1 MTAAGDS
8 VYRDQVLEVEPTG
21 IEVVQPEQRHG
32 SPRELFGL
40 WFSAN
45 AEIATWMVG
54 VFATALYGTTLAGA
68 TIGLVIGNLI
78 GFALLGVLAT
88 FGPRY
93 GVPQMVASRLAFG
106 RYGNALP
113 AALSF
118 LAGVGWFAINT
129 VFGAYALQTIT
140 HLPYGLA
147 LALMLLAQILLAV
160 YGYNLIHWFERV
172 SAVLLAGGFTL
183 LGIVTFSRADWH
195 APFNVHA
202 PAAMGGEIGGIILAT
217 ALGFSYATGWVPCA
231 SDYSR
236 YLPSSSDPRKIWRYS
251 FLGCVVPC
259 IALEIMGAATVTAV
273 HGVNLADASPTQAI
287 ASLLG
292 SGTVATLVLLT
303 VVLGTLTANCM
314 NLYSGAMAALV
325 VKFPAQ
331 SWRAPIVTAAIFGA
345 LTAALFGH
353 AKLPAVIVIGF
364 SIAVALVVLFVA
376 RYRLRRWRAAVVVGI
391 LGALLASGG
400 GHPAQTAQLYT
411 NFLLLLS
418 YWASPWAAVVFVD
431 WLQRRGTLPDDAA
444 FEQGPHV
451 RLGTYA
457 WIAGLAASLPFWNQE
472 WYTGPFAG
480 AFPQFGDLSYYVG
493 FAVAALVMAAGKR
506 ETSAVAANTSGSVTS

>member
-1 MTAAGDS
+1 MSERDQH
-8 VYRDQVLEVEPTG
+8 VYRDQILEVEPTG
-21 IEVVQPEQRHG
+21 IEFVTPAQRHG
-32 SPRELFGL
+32 SPRQLFGL

-54 VFATALYGTTLAGA
+54 VFAVALYGTSLAGA
-68 TIGLVIGNLI
+68 AAGLIAGNIL

-106 RYGNALP
+106 RYGNAAP

-129 VFGAYALQTIT
+129 VFGAYALETIA
-140 HLPYGLA
+140 HLPYMFA
-147 LALMLLAQILLAV
+147 LALMLLAQTVLAV
-160 YGYNLIHWFERV
+160 YGYNLIHWFERI
-172 SAVLLAGGFTL
+172 SAVLLAAGFAL
-183 LGIVTFSRADWH
+183 LGYVTFTRTHWQAPFNAH
-195 APFNVHA
+195 APF
-202 PAAMGGEIGGIILAT
+202 AAGGEIGGIILAT

-236 YLPSSSDPRKIWRYS
+236 YLAESANPRSIWWYA
-251 FLGCVVPC
+251 FAGCALPC
-259 IALEIMGAATVTAV
+259 IVLEIMGAATVTAV
-273 HGVNLADASPTQAI
+273 GGVHLADASPTQAI
-287 ASLLG
+287 AALLG
-292 SGTVATLVLLT
+292 STPVATIVLLT

-325 VKFPAQ
+325 VKFPDNQ
-331 SWRAPIVTAAIFGA
+331 WRAPFITGAIFGFVTA
-345 LTAALFGH
+345 CILAAAHTEVMLTLAFG
-353 AKLPAVIVIGF
+353 LAVGV
-364 SIAVALVVLFVA
+364 LVTMVA
-376 RYRLRRWRAAVVVGI
+376 RFRLPRWHAAIVVGV

-400 GHPAQTAQLYT
+400 GHPEQTAKVYT

-431 WLQRRGTLPDDAA
+431 WLQRRSRRTTVTD
-444 FEQGPHV
+444 FEHGPRV
-451 RLGTYA
+451 APGTYA
-457 WIAGLAASLPFWNQE
+457 WLAGLVASVPFWNQA
-472 WYTGPFAG
+472 WFTGPFAG

-493 FAVAALVMAAGKR
+493 FAVAAVVMAVSGR
-506 ETSAVAANTSGSVTS
+506 EVLREELAC

>member
-1 MTAAGDS
+1 MTAERL
-8 VYRDQVLEVEPTG
+8 YRDQVLEVEPTG
-21 IEVVQPEQRHG
+21 IEVVAPAQRHG
-32 SPRELFGL
+32 SPRQLFGL

-54 VFATALYGTTLAGA
+54 VFAVALYGTSLAGA
-68 TIGLVIGNLI
+68 AFGLLIGNVL

-129 VFGAYALQTIT
+129 VFGAYALETIS
-140 HLPYGLA
+140 HLPYAFA
-147 LALMLLAQILLAV
+147 LALMLLAQIIIAV
-160 YGYNLIHWFERV
+160 YGYNLIHVFERIC
-172 SAVLLAGGFTL
+172 AALLAAGFAL
-183 LGIVTFSRADWH
+183 LGYVTFTHAGWHAAFNRH
-195 APFNVHA
+195 APF
-202 PAAMGGEIGGIILAT
+202 AAGGEIGGIILAT

-236 YLPSSSDPRKIWRYS
+236 YLPRSSNAKAIWWYA
-251 FLGCVVPC
+251 FAGCALPC
-259 IALEIMGAATVTAV
+259 IVLQIMGAATVTAV
-273 HGVNLADASPTQAI
+273 HGIDLGQASPTQAI

-292 SGTVATLVLLT
+292 SGPVATLVLLT

-325 VKFPAQ
+325 VKFPKNT
-331 SWRAPIVTAAIFGA
+331 WRAPLVTGAIFGA
-345 LTAALFGH
+345 LTGAIFTYAH
-353 AKLPAVIVIGF
+353 TPAVTAIGF
-364 SIAVALVVLFVA
+364 AVAVAVVVTLVGRLS
-376 RYRLRRWRAAVVVGI
+376 LRRWRAAAVVGA

-400 GHPAQTAQLYT
+400 GHPDETARLYT

-418 YWASPWAAVVFVD
+418 YWAAPWAAVVLVD
-431 WLQRRGTLPDDAA
+431 WLLRRSRAA
-444 FEQGPHV
+444 ERDLDFEQGP
-451 RLGTYA
+451 RIRAGTYA
-457 WIAGLAASLPFWNQE
+457 WIAGLAASLPFWNQA

-493 FAVAALVMAAGKR
+493 FAVAALVMYLTAR
-506 ETSAVAANTSGSVTS
+506 ETRALRPSMSR

>member
-1 MTAAGDS
+1 MREAEP

-21 IEVVQPEQRHG
+21 IEFVRPEQRHG
-32 SPRELFGL
+32 SPRQLFGL
-40 WFSAN
+40 WFAAN

-54 VFATALYGTTLAGA
+54 IFAVALYGTTLTGA
-68 TIGLVIGNLI
+68 ALGLIVGNLI

-147 LALMLLAQILLAV
+147 LTLMLAAQIVLAV
-160 YGYNLIHWFERV
+160 YGYNLIHWFERI
-172 SAVLLAGGFTL
+172 SSVLLAAGFTL
-183 LGIVTFSRADWH
+183 LGIITFSRADWH
-195 APFNVHA
+195 APFNPHA
-202 PAAMGGEIGGIILAT
+202 VAAGGGEIGGIILAT

-236 YLPSSSDPRKIWRYS
+236 YLPQSTDPRRVWRYS

-259 IALEIMGAATVTAV
+259 IVLEIMGAATVTAV
-273 HGVNLADASPTQAI
+273 HGVNLATSSPTQAI

-292 SGTVATLVLLT
+292 SGPIATIVLLT

-325 VKFPAQ
+325 VKFPEQ
-331 SWRAPIVTAAIFGA
+331 SWRAPLLTAAIFGA
-345 LTAALFGH
+345 LTALLFGH
-353 AKLPAVIVIGF
+353 AGIASPIVAGFAIG
-364 SIAVALVVLFVA
+364 VALVVLFIA
-376 RYRLRRWRAAVVVGI
+376 RYRLRRWRAALVVGI

-400 GHPAQTAQLYT
+400 GHPDQTAQLYT

-431 WLQRRGTLPDDAA
+431 WLARRNESSCEAA
-444 FEQGPHV
+444 FDHGPRV
-451 RLGTYA
+451 RAGTYA
-457 WIAGLAASLPFWNQE
+457 WIAGLAASLPFWNQQ
-472 WYTGPFAG
+472 WYTGPFAS

-493 FAVAALVMAAGKR
+493 FAVAGIVMAASKR
-506 ETSAVAANTSGSVTS
+506 ETSRLSASSTP

>member
-1 MTAAGDS
+1 MTQTAG

-21 IEVVQPEQRHG
+21 IEFVEPEQRHG
-32 SPRELFGL
+32 SPRALFGL

-54 VFATALYGTTLAGA
+54 VFAVALYGTTLPGA
-68 TIGLVIGNLI
+68 AFGLIVGNLI

-106 RYGNALP
+106 RYGNAFP

-147 LALMLLAQILLAV
+147 LALMLLAQIVLAV
-160 YGYNLIHWFERV
+160 YGYNLIHWFERI
-172 SAVLLAGGFTL
+172 SAVLLAAGFTL
-183 LGIVTFSRADWH
+183 LGVITFSRADWH
-195 APFNVHA
+195 AAFNAHA
-202 PAAMGGEIGGIILAT
+202 PAAAGGEIGGTILAT

-236 YLPSSSDPRKIWRYS
+236 YLPESTNPRRVWRYS

-259 IALEIMGAATVTAV
+259 IVLEIMGAATVTAV
-273 HGVNLADASPTQAI
+273 RGVNLAAASPTQAI
-287 ASLLG
+287 SSLLG

-325 VKFPAQ
+325 VKFPSQ
-331 SWRAPIVTAAIFGA
+331 SWRAPLLTAAIFGA
-345 LTAALFGH
+345 LTGALF
-353 AKLPAVIVIGF
+353 AQARIAAPVVVAFAL
-364 SIAVALVVLFVA
+364 AVAFVVLFVA
-376 RYRLRRWRAAVVVGI
+376 RYRLRRWRAALVVGI

-400 GHPAQTAQLYT
+400 GHPDQTAQLYT

-431 WLQRRGTLPDDAA
+431 WLQRRSGAA
-444 FEQGPHV
+444 DPRAFDSGPRV

-457 WIAGLAASLPFWNQE
+457 WIAGLAASLPFWNQQ
-472 WYTGPFAG
+472 WYTGPFA
-480 AFPQFGDLSYYVG
+480 AAYPQFGDLSYYVG
-493 FAVAALVMAAGKR
+493 FGVAAIVMAAGKR
-506 ETSAVAANTSGSVTS
+506 ETSAAVTSNT

>member
-1 MTAAGDS
+1 MSDTPG

-21 IEVVQPEQRHG
+21 IEFVRRNQRHG
-32 SPRELFGL
+32 SPRHLFGL

-54 VFATALYGTTLAGA
+54 VFAVALYSAALPGA
-68 TIGLVIGNLI
+68 AFGLVIGNVL

-106 RYGNALP
+106 RYGNAFP

-140 HLPYGLA
+140 HFPYGLA
-147 LALMLLAQILLAV
+147 LALMLAAQIMLAV

-172 SAVLLAGGFTL
+172 SAVLLAAGFTL
-183 LGIVTFSRADWH
+183 LGVVTFSRADWH
-195 APFNVHA
+195 APFDAHA
-202 PAAMGGEIGGIILAT
+202 AAIGS
-217 ALGFSYATGWVPCA
+217 ALGFSYAMGWVPCA

-236 YLPSSSDPRKIWRYS
+236 YLPQSTSARRVWLYS
-251 FLGCVVPC
+251 FLGAALPC
-259 IALEIMGAATVTAV
+259 IILEIMGAATVTAV
-273 HGVNLADASPTQAI
+273 HGVNLAISSPTQAI

-292 SGTVATLVLLT
+292 SGPIATLVLLT

-331 SWRAPIVTAAIFGA
+331 SWRAPLLTASIFGA
-345 LTAALFGH
+345 LTAVLFARAGI
-353 AKLPAVIVIGF
+353 PAPVVIAFAIG
-364 SIAVALVVLFVA
+364 VALVVLFIA
-376 RYRLRRWRAAVVVGI
+376 RYRLRRWRAALVVGI

-400 GHPAQTAQLYT
+400 GRPDQTAELYT

-431 WLQRRGTLPDDAA
+431 WLQRRDTPHDDRS
-444 FEQGPHV
+444 FENGARV

-457 WIAGLAASLPFWNQE
+457 WIAGLAASLPFWSQQ
-472 WYTGPFAG
+472 WYTGPFAA

-493 FAVAALVMAAGKR
+493 FAVAAIVMAVGKR
-506 ETSAVAANTSGSVTS
+506 ETSAVTARSTP

>member
-1 MTAAGDS
+1 MSDAPN

-21 IEVVQPEQRHG
+21 IEFVRPEQRHG
-32 SPRELFGL
+32 RPRELFGL

-54 VFATALYGTTLAGA
+54 IFAVALYGTTLAGA
-68 TIGLVIGNLI
+68 AFGLIIGNLL

-129 VFGAYALQTIT
+129 VFGAYALETIT
-140 HLPYGLA
+140 RLPYGLA
-147 LALMLLAQILLAV
+147 LAIMLAAQIILAV

-172 SAVLLAGGFTL
+172 SAVLLAAGFSL
-183 LGIVTFSRADWH
+183 LGVITFSRADWH
-195 APFNVHA
+195 APFNAHA
-202 PAAMGGEIGGIILAT
+202 VAAGGGEIGGIILAT

-231 SDYSR
+231 CDYSR
-236 YLPSSSDPRKIWRYS
+236 YLPESTNPRRVWWAS

-273 HGVNLADASPTQAI
+273 QGVNLASSSPTQAI

-292 SGTVATLVLLT
+292 SGPIATLVLLT

-325 VKFPAQ
+325 VKFPSE
-331 SWRAPIVTAAIFGA
+331 SWRAPLLTAAIFGA
-345 LTAALFGH
+345 LTAVLFGH
-353 AKLPAVIVIGF
+353 AHLAAPVVLLFAFG
-364 SIAVALVVLFVA
+364 VALVVLFIA
-376 RYRLRRWRAAVVVGI
+376 RYRLHRWRAALVVGI

-400 GHPAQTAQLYT
+400 GHPDQTAELYT

-431 WLQRRGTLPDDAA
+431 WLQRRAHTTGERA
-444 FEQGPHV
+444 FEDGPRV
-451 RLGTYA
+451 RLGMYA
-457 WIAGLAASLPFWNQE
+457 WVAGLAASLPFWNQQ
-472 WYTGPFAG
+472 WYTGPFAT
-480 AFPQFGDLSYYVG
+480 AFPQFGDFSYYVG
-493 FAVAALVMAAGKR
+493 FAVAAMVMAAGKR
-506 ETSAVAANTSGSVTS
+506 ETSSVAASSTP

>member
-1 MTAAGDS
+1 MT

-21 IEVVQPEQRHG
+21 IEFVTPQQRHG
-32 SPRELFGL
+32 SPRHLFGL

-54 VFATALYGTTLAGA
+54 VFATALYGTSLTGA
-68 TIGLVIGNLI
+68 AFGLIAGNLI

-113 AALSF
+113 AGLSF

-129 VFGAYALQTIT
+129 VFGAYALETIT
-140 HLPYGLA
+140 RLPYFFA
-147 LALMLLAQILLAV
+147 LAIMLIAQILLAV

-172 SAVLLAGGFTL
+172 SVVLLAAGFTL
-183 LGIVTFSRADWH
+183 LGYITFMRADWH
-195 APFNVHA
+195 AAFNAHA
-202 PAAMGGEIGGIILAT
+202 PFANGGETGGIILAT

-236 YLPSSSDPRKIWRYS
+236 YLPESSDPRRIWWYS
-251 FLGCVVPC
+251 FAGCALPC
-259 IALEIMGAATVTAV
+259 IVLEIMGAATVTAV
-273 HGVNLADASPTQAI
+273 HGVNLGQGSPTQAI
-287 ASLLG
+287 ALLLG
-292 SGTVATLVLLT
+292 SGPIATVILLT

-325 VKFPAQ
+325 VKFPSAT
-331 SWRAPIVTAAIFGA
+331 WRAPLLTGALFGA
-345 LTAALFGH
+345 LTAGLFAFAH
-353 AKLPAVIVIGF
+353 TPAVISAAFGL
-364 SIAVALVVLFVA
+364 AVAIVIALVA
-376 RYRLRRWRAAVVVGI
+376 RYRLQRWRAAAIVGV

-400 GHPAQTAQLYT
+400 GHPDETAKLYT

-431 WLQRRGTLPDDAA
+431 WLAHRAAKRDEADFDA
-444 FEQGPHV
+444 GPRV
-451 RLGTYA
+451 RSGTYA
-457 WIAGLAASLPFWNQE
+457 WLIGLGASLPFWNQA
-472 WYTGPFAG
+472 WYTGPFAA

-493 FAVAALVMAAGKR
+493 FAVAAIIMAAASR
-506 ETSAVAANTSGSVTS
+506 ETRVLRPSISR

>member
-1 MTAAGDS
+1 VRA
-8 VYRDQVLEVEPTG
+8 
-21 IEVVQPEQRHG
+21 EQRHG

-54 VFATALYGTTLAGA
+54 VFAVALYGTSLPGA
-68 TIGLVIGNLI
+68 AAGLVIGNII

-147 LALMLLAQILLAV
+147 LSLMLIAQILLAV
-160 YGYNLIHWFERV
+160 YGYNLIHWFERI
-172 SAVLLAGGFTL
+172 SAVLLAAGFAL
-183 LGIVTFSRADWH
+183 LGVVTFTRTNWH
-195 APFNVHA
+195 APFNAHA
-202 PAAMGGEIGGIILAT
+202 PISAGGEIGGIILAT

-236 YLPSSSDPRKIWRYS
+236 YLPASSDPRRIWWYA

-273 HGVNLADASPTQAI
+273 NGVNLGNASPTQAI
-287 ASLLG
+287 ASILG

-325 VKFPAQ
+325 VKFPQ
-331 SWRAPIVTAAIFGA
+331 RSWRAPLFTAAIFGT
-345 LTAALFGH
+345 LTASLFAH
-353 AKLPAVIVIGF
+353 AGLPAAVVIIF
-364 SIAVALVVLFVA
+364 AISVALVVLFVA
-376 RYRLRRWRAAVVVGI
+376 RYRLRRWRAAFLVGV
-391 LGALLASGG
+391 LGALLAAGG

-431 WLQRRGTLPDDAA
+431 WLQRRGESAQGDAA
-444 FEQGPHV
+444 FEDGPRV

-457 WIAGLAASLPFWNQE
+457 WIAGLAACLPFWNQQ
-472 WYTGPFAG
+472 WYTGPFAS

-493 FAVAALVMAAGKR
+493 FCVAAGVMFAFARR
-506 ETSAVAANTSGSVTS
+506 ETPVHAARTST

>member
-1 MTAAGDS
+1 MIGEH

-21 IEVVQPEQRHG
+21 IEFVTPAQRHG
-32 SPRELFGL
+32 SPRQLFGL

-54 VFATALYGTTLAGA
+54 VFAVALYGTSLPGA
-68 TIGLVIGNLI
+68 IIGLVAGNLL

-118 LAGVGWFAINT
+118 LAGVGWFAINS
-129 VFGAYALQTIT
+129 VFGAYALETIT
-140 HLPYGLA
+140 HFPYPIA
-147 LALMLLAQILLAV
+147 LAVMLLAQIVLAV

-172 SAVLLAGGFTL
+172 SVALLAAGFAL
-183 LGIVTFSRADWH
+183 LGYVTFMRADWH
-195 APFNVHA
+195 AAFNTHA
-202 PAAMGGEIGGIILAT
+202 PFASGGETGGIILAT

-236 YLPSSSDPRKIWRYS
+236 YLPESSDPRRIWWYA
-251 FLGCVVPC
+251 FAGCALPC

-273 HGVNLADASPTQAI
+273 HGINFAQASPTQAI

-292 SGTVATLVLLT
+292 SGPMATAVLLT

-325 VKFPAQ
+325 VKFPNPA
-331 SWRAPIVTAAIFGA
+331 WRAPLLTGLIFAALSAATLALAHTKPIVTVAFG
-345 LTAALFGH
+345 L
-353 AKLPAVIVIGF
+353 AVGVVIT
-364 SIAVALVVLFVA
+364 LVA
-376 RYRLRRWRAAVVVGI
+376 RFRLQRWRAALIVGV

-400 GHPAQTAQLYT
+400 GHPDQTAKLYT

-418 YWASPWAAVVFVD
+418 YWASPWAAVVFID
-431 WLQRRGTLPDDAA
+431 WLTRRTAKTRAA
-444 FEQGPHV
+444 DFEAGPRV
-451 RLGTYA
+451 RAGTYA
-457 WIAGLAASLPFWNQE
+457 WVAGLAASLPFWNQA

-480 AFPQFGDLSYYVG
+480 AFPQLGDLSYYVG
-493 FAVAALVMAAGKR
+493 FAVAATIMVAAGR
-506 ETSAVAANTSGSVTS
+506 ETRVLQGAQ

>member
-1 MTAAGDS
+1 MSES

-21 IEVVQPEQRHG
+21 IEVVAPEQRHG
-32 SPRELFGL
+32 SPRQLFGL

-54 VFATALYGTTLAGA
+54 VFAVALYGTSLLGA
-68 TIGLVIGNLI
+68 TLGLIVGNVL

-129 VFGAYALQTIT
+129 VFGAYALETIT
-140 HLPYGLA
+140 HLPYALS
-147 LALMLLAQILLAV
+147 LALMLLAQIVLAV
-160 YGYNLIHWFERV
+160 YGYNLIHWFERI
-172 SAVLLAGGFTL
+172 SAILLAGGFTL
-183 LGIVTFSRADWH
+183 LGYITFARADWH
-195 APFNVHA
+195 AAFNAHA
-202 PAAMGGEIGGIILAT
+202 PFAAGGEIGGVILAT

-236 YLPSSSDPRKIWRYS
+236 YLPEATDPRRVWRYS
-251 FLGCVVPC
+251 FLGCAIPC
-259 IALEIMGAATVTAV
+259 IVLEIMGAATVTAV
-273 HGVNLADASPTQAI
+273 HGVNLGDASPTQAI

-292 SGTVATLVLLT
+292 SGVVATLVLLT
-303 VVLGTLTANCM
+303 VALGTLTANCM

-325 VKFPAQ
+325 VKFPTA
-331 SWRAPIVTAAIFGA
+331 SWRAPLLTALIFGG
-345 LTAALFGH
+345 LTAAVF
-353 AKLPAVIVIGF
+353 
-364 SIAVALVVLFVA
+364 ALAHVDFTITVLFALGVA
-376 RYRLRRWRAAVVVGI
+376 IVVAIVAHVRLERWRAAIVVGI

-400 GHPAQTAQLYT
+400 GHPEQTAKLYT

-431 WLQRRGTLPDDAA
+431 WLQRRGRRTAPAE
-444 FEQGPHV
+444 FEAGP
-451 RLGTYA
+451 RIRAGTYA
-457 WIAGLAASLPFWNQE
+457 WILGLAASLPFWNQA
-472 WYTGPFAG
+472 WFTGPFA
-480 AFPQFGDLSYYVG
+480 AAYPQFGDLSYYVG
-493 FAVAALVMAAGKR
+493 FIVAGTVMGLARR
-506 ETSAVAANTSGSVTS
+506 ETSALPQSSSA

>member
-1 MTAAGDS
+1 MS
-8 VYRDQVLEVEPTG
+8 EVQNHVYRDQILEVEPTG
-21 IEVVQPEQRHG
+21 IEVVTPEQRHG
-32 SPRELFGL
+32 SPRQLFGL

-54 VFATALYGTTLAGA
+54 VFAVALYGTSLLGA
-68 TIGLVIGNLI
+68 SLGLLLGNLI
-78 GFALLGVLAT
+78 GFALLGVLGT

-113 AALSF
+113 AGLSF

-129 VFGAYALQTIT
+129 VFGAYALETIT
-140 HLPYGLA
+140 HLGYALS

-172 SAVLLAGGFTL
+172 SAVLLAAGFAL
-183 LGIVTFSRADWH
+183 LGYVTFTRADWH
-195 APFNVHA
+195 ATFNPHA
-202 PAAMGGEIGGIILAT
+202 PLSAGGEIGGIILAT

-236 YLPSSSDPRKIWRYS
+236 YLPESTDPRRVWWYS
-251 FLGCVVPC
+251 FIGCALPCVV
-259 IALEIMGAATVTAV
+259 LEIMGAATVTAV
-273 HGVNLADASPTQAI
+273 RDVNLGDASPTQAI

-292 SGTVATLVLLT
+292 SGTVAMLVLLT
-303 VVLGTLTANCM
+303 VTLGTLTANCM

-325 VKFPAQ
+325 VKFPDR
-331 SWRAPIVTAAIFGA
+331 SWRGPTITAVIFGA
-345 LTAALFGH
+345 LTAALFSVARMPLTITALFSLGV
-353 AKLPAVIVIGF
+353 AAVIAVI
-364 SIAVALVVLFVA
+364 AHV
-376 RYRLRRWRAAVVVGI
+376 RLQRWRAAVLVGV

-400 GHPAQTAQLYT
+400 GHPEQTAKLYT

-431 WLQRRGTLPDDAA
+431 WLQRRAA
-444 FEQGPHV
+444 HTTPADFENGVPI
-451 RLGTYA
+451 RAGLYA
-457 WIAGLAASLPFWNQE
+457 WIIGLAASLPFWDQA
-472 WYTGPFAG
+472 WYTGPFAQ

-493 FAVAALVMAAGKR
+493 FLVAGLLMAITGR
-506 ETSAVAANTSGSVTS
+506 ETSPARQSISV

>member
-1 MTAAGDS
+1 MSEAAP

-21 IEVVQPEQRHG
+21 IEFVRSEQRHG
-32 SPRELFGL
+32 KPRELFGL

-54 VFATALYGTTLAGA
+54 VFAVALYGTTLPGA
-68 TIGLVIGNLI
+68 AFGLILGNLL

-106 RYGNALP
+106 RYGNAFP

-129 VFGAYALQTIT
+129 VFGAYALQTHT

-147 LALMLLAQILLAV
+147 LALMLGAQIVLAV

-172 SAVLLAGGFTL
+172 SAILLAAGFTL
-183 LGIVTFSRADWH
+183 LGVITFSRADWH
-195 APFNVHA
+195 APFNAHA
-202 PAAMGGEIGGIILAT
+202 LAASGGEIGGIILAT

-231 SDYSR
+231 CDYSR
-236 YLPSSSDPRKIWRYS
+236 YLPETTNPRRVWWAS

-273 HGVNLADASPTQAI
+273 HGVSFATSSPTQAI

-292 SGTVATLVLLT
+292 SGPLATIVLLT

-325 VKFPAQ
+325 VKFPSH
-331 SWRAPIVTAAIFGA
+331 SWRAPLLTAAIFGT
-345 LTAALFGH
+345 LTALLFGR
-353 AKLPAVIVIGF
+353 AGISGPIVLAFALG
-364 SIAVALVVLFVA
+364 VALVVLFIA
-376 RYRLRRWRAAVVVGI
+376 RYRLRRWRAALMVGI

-400 GHPAQTAQLYT
+400 GHPDQTAQLYT

-431 WLQRRGTLPDDAA
+431 WLQRRNQRTDENA
-444 FEQGPHV
+444 FENGPHV

-457 WIAGLAASLPFWNQE
+457 WIAGLAASLPFWNQQ
-472 WYTGPFAG
+472 WYTGPFAS

-493 FAVAALVMAAGKR
+493 FAVAAIVMAAARR
-506 ETSAVAANTSGSVTS
+506 ETSGVAASSTPSA

>member
-1 MTAAGDS
+1 MNQPAP

-21 IEVVQPEQRHG
+21 IEFVRPEQRHG
-32 SPRELFGL
+32 SPRQLFGL

-54 VFATALYGTTLAGA
+54 IFAVALYGTTLAGA
-68 TIGLVIGNLI
+68 AFGLIVGNLI

-106 RYGNALP
+106 RYGNAFP

-140 HLPYGLA
+140 RLPYGFA
-147 LALMLLAQILLAV
+147 LALMLAAQIALAV

-172 SAVLLAGGFTL
+172 SAVLLAAGFTL

-195 APFNVHA
+195 APFNAHA
-202 PAAMGGEIGGIILAT
+202 VAAGGGEIGGIVLAT

-236 YLPSSSDPRKIWRYS
+236 YLPESTDPRRVWWYS

-273 HGVNLADASPTQAI
+273 HGVNLASSSPTQAI

-292 SGTVATLVLLT
+292 SGPVSTLVLLT

-325 VKFPAQ
+325 VKFPTE
-331 SWRAPIVTAAIFGA
+331 SWHAPLFTAAIFGA

-353 AKLPAVIVIGF
+353 AGTGAPIALLFAIG
-364 SIAVALVVLFVA
+364 VALVVLFIA
-376 RYRLRRWRAAVVVGI
+376 RYRLRRWRAALVVGI

-400 GHPAQTAQLYT
+400 GHPDQTAQLYT

-431 WLQRRGTLPDDAA
+431 WLGRRGRTIGERA
-444 FEQGPHV
+444 FEDGPRV
-451 RLGTYA
+451 SVGTYA
-457 WIAGLAASLPFWNQE
+457 WIAGLAASLPFWNQP
-472 WYTGPFAG
+472 WYTGPFAT

-493 FAVAALVMAAGKR
+493 FAVAAIVMAAGKR
-506 ETSAVAANTSGSVTS
+506 ESSRVTARSTP

>member
-1 MTAAGDS
+1 MSATER

-21 IEVVQPEQRHG
+21 IEFVTAEQRHG

-54 VFATALYGTTLAGA
+54 VFAAALYGTSLRGA
-68 TIGLVIGNLI
+68 ALGLLVGNLL

-106 RYGNALP
+106 RYGNAFP
-113 AALSF
+113 AGLSF

-129 VFGAYALQTIT
+129 VFGAYALETIT
-140 HLPYGLA
+140 HLPYPFA
-147 LALMLLAQILLAV
+147 LALMLLAQIVLAV
-160 YGYNLIHWFERV
+160 YGYNLIHWFERI
-172 SAVLLAGGFTL
+172 SAVLLAAGFSL
-183 LGIVTFSRADWH
+183 LGYVTFTRADWH
-195 APFNVHA
+195 APFNSHA
-202 PAAMGGEIGGIILAT
+202 PLAGGGEMGGIILGT
-217 ALGFSYATGWVPCA
+217 ALAFSYATGWVPCA

-236 YLPSSSDPRKIWRYS
+236 YLPESSPSKRVWWYS
-251 FLGCVVPC
+251 FLGAALPC
-259 IALEIMGAATVTAV
+259 IVLEIMGAATVTAV
-273 HGVNLADASPTQAI
+273 RGVNLGNASPTQAI

-325 VKFPAQ
+325 VKFPKAT
-331 SWRAPIVTAAIFGA
+331 WRAPLVTGIVFGAMTAAVFSLAHTSTAVTAAAAVAVAIII
-345 LTAALFGH
+345 TAIARIRLQRSR
-353 AKLPAVIVIGF
+353 AAVIVG
-364 SIAVALVVLFVA
+364 L
-376 RYRLRRWRAAVVVGI
+376 

-400 GHPAQTAQLYT
+400 GHPDQTAQVYT

-418 YWASPWAAVVFVD
+418 YWAAPWAAVVFVD
-431 WLQRRGTLPDDAA
+431 WLQRRRRAA
-444 FEQGPHV
+444 AEEFDSGPQF
-451 RLGTYA
+451 RAGLYA
-457 WIAGLAASLPFWNQE
+457 WIIGLAASLPFWNQA
-472 WYTGPFAG
+472 WYVGPFAN

-493 FAVAALVMAAGKR
+493 FLVAAGVMAAARKLPAFSQVPAL
-506 ETSAVAANTSGSVTS
+506 TTLD